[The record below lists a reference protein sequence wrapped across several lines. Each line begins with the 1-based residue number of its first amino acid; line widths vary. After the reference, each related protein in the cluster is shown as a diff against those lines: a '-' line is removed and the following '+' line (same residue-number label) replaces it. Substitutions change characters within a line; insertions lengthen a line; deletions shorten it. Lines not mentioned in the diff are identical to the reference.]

1 MNADQARKAILESIH
16 AVAPEVDPG
25 EIEPDE
31 ELREQLDIDSMDFLN
46 VIVGIHERTGIDVPE
61 ADYEHLETLDGA
73 IKYLV
78 RVSRG

>member
-1 MNADQARKAILESIH
+1 
-16 AVAPEVDPG
+16 
-25 EIEPDE
+25 
-31 ELREQLDIDSMDFLN
+31 MDFLN